1 MFMSLSLYEIIPSQ
15 PNFFGCRLCCSMY
28 GEVAL
33 KLMNTRTQ
41 DEDKIQMI
49 QRQILDKLSFSDE
62 ATTADKKID
71 QPHANKAED
80 DQERQEEKS
89 AKTQEDEKKK
99 KRRKKPK
106 KLTPE
111 EIAVKAAEGM
121 KRRAKK
127 KPPPKKVLRP
137 QA

>member
-1 MFMSLSLYEIIPSQ
+1 MFKA
-15 PNFFGCRLCCSMY
+15 NW
-28 GEVAL
+28 
-33 KLMNTRTQ
+33 TRTQ

-71 QPHANKAED
+71 QPHANKARRED

-89 AKTQEDEKKK
+89 AKTQGDEKKK
-99 KRRKKPK
+99 KRCQNPK

-111 EIAVKAAEGM
+111 EIAAKAAEGM

-127 KPPPKKVLRP
+127 KPPPEKVRS
-137 QA
+137 QACLTQPFLFV